1 MDGTVCSLIKID
13 ITMKIIRDFG
23 EYFKYSL
30 HDAHINRIE
39 HRQGNAILHFNY
51 IFSYDE
57 NVERTHK
64 AQIVFEQTDIDD
76 VRILVFNSRW
86 LDDFQGECIDLETY
100 QSRYENSEFEVI
112 EESYNW
118 GKAVLQGWL
127 WIGDVPVC
135 CIMDICFEGKMIYV
149 IDE

>member
-1 MDGTVCSLIKID
+1 
-13 ITMKIIRDFG
+13 MKIIRDFG

-39 HRQGNAILHFNY
+39 HRQGNAILYFNY

-64 AQIVFEQTDIDD
+64 AKIVFEQTDIDD

-86 LDDFQGECIDLETY
+86 LDHFQGECIDLETY
-100 QSRYENSEFEVI
+100 QSRYEDSEFEVI

-149 IDE
+149 IEE

>member
-1 MDGTVCSLIKID
+1 
-13 ITMKIIRDFG
+13 MKVVRDFG

-39 HRQGNAILHFNY
+39 HRQGNAILYFNY

-64 AQIVFEQTDIDD
+64 AKIVFEQTDIDD
-76 VRILVFNSRW
+76 VRILVFNS
-86 LDDFQGECIDLETY
+86 DFQGECIDLETY
-100 QSRYENSEFEVI
+100 QSRYEDSEFEVI

-135 CIMDICFEGKMIYV
+135 CIMDICFTGKMVYV
-149 IDE
+149 IEE

>member
-1 MDGTVCSLIKID
+1 
-13 ITMKIIRDFG
+13 MKIIRDFG

-39 HRQGNAILHFNY
+39 HRQGNAILYFNY

-64 AQIVFEQTDIDD
+64 AKIVFEQTDIDD

-100 QSRYENSEFEVI
+100 QSRYEDSEFEVI

-118 GKAVLQGWL
+118 GKAVLQGCL
-127 WIGDVPVC
+127 WTGDVPVC

>member
-1 MDGTVCSLIKID
+1 
-13 ITMKIIRDFG
+13 MKIIRDFD

-64 AQIVFEQTDIDD
+64 AKIVFEQTDIDD

-135 CIMDICFEGKMIYV
+135 CIMDICFTGKMIYV

>member
-1 MDGTVCSLIKID
+1 MN
-13 ITMKIIRDFG
+13 MKIIRDFG

-39 HRQGNAILHFNY
+39 HRQGNAILYFNY

-64 AQIVFEQTDIDD
+64 AKIVFEQTDIDD

-100 QSRYENSEFEVI
+100 QSRYEDSEFEVI

>member
-1 MDGTVCSLIKID
+1 
-13 ITMKIIRDFG
+13 MKVIRDFG

-64 AQIVFEQTDIDD
+64 AKIVFEQTDIDD

-112 EESYNW
+112 EESYNK

-127 WIGDVPVC
+127 WTGDVPVC
-135 CIMDICFEGKMIYV
+135 CIMDICFTGKMIYV

>member
-1 MDGTVCSLIKID
+1 
-13 ITMKIIRDFG
+13 MKIIRDFG

-39 HRQGNAILHFNY
+39 HRQGNAILYFNY

-64 AQIVFEQTDIDD
+64 AKIVFEQTDIDD

-100 QSRYENSEFEVI
+100 QSRYEHSEFEVI

>member
-1 MDGTVCSLIKID
+1 
-13 ITMKIIRDFG
+13 MKIIRDFG

-64 AQIVFEQTDIDD
+64 AKIVFEQTDIDD
-76 VRILVFNSRW
+76 VRVLVFNSRW

-100 QSRYENSEFEVI
+100 QSRYENSKFEVI

-135 CIMDICFEGKMIYV
+135 CIMDICFTGKMIYV